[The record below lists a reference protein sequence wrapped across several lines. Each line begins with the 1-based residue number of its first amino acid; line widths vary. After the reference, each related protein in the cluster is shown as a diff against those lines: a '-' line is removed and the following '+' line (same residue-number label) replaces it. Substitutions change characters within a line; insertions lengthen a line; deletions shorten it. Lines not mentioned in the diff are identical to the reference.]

1 MRRNC
6 CHISLG
12 FVLKLLSYLQ
22 AFVGVSILLY
32 SLWMLSQWNDR
43 AAPPGF
49 PPPAY
54 PPGSSAAPL
63 SSARSAEMARADRSS
78 GLELAADVVSRWD
91 GGLGLALR
99 SFELPAP
106 WFIYSFMGLGI
117 VLCCVSLIG
126 CIAAEALNGCC
137 LCFYTLLVSVLL
149 LLEAALVA
157 FIAID
162 HHWEQ
167 ILPSDPTG
175 ELDSLRS
182 FIESNI
188 EMCEWIGIAVVVVQG
203 LSLLLSFVLRALA
216 SPRRADYD
224 GLDGYDNV
232 EGQTREPL
240 LNHKS
245 SPTSGPAKSDVRGGH
260 SGIWSSLVREK
271 YGLNNN
277 AKFGSDSQNASG
289 STKTK

>member
-1 MRRNC
+1 
-6 CHISLG
+6 
-12 FVLKLLSYLQ
+12 
-22 AFVGVSILLY
+22 
-32 SLWMLSQWNDR
+32 
-43 AAPPGF
+43 
-49 PPPAY
+49 
-54 PPGSSAAPL
+54 
-63 SSARSAEMARADRSS
+63 MALADRSS

-91 GGLGLALR
+91 DGLGLALR

-162 HHWEQ
+162 HRWEQ

-188 EMCEWIGIAVVVVQG
+188 EMCKWIGIAVVVIQA

-224 GLDGYDNV
+224 GLDDYDNV
-232 EGQTREPL
+232 EGRTREPL

-245 SPTSGPAKSDVRGGH
+245 STTSGSAKSDARGGH
-260 SGIWSSLVREK
+260 TGIWSSLVREK
-271 YGLNNN
+271 YGLNNS

>member
-1 MRRNC
+1 
-6 CHISLG
+6 
-12 FVLKLLSYLQ
+12 
-22 AFVGVSILLY
+22 
-32 SLWMLSQWNDR
+32 
-43 AAPPGF
+43 
-49 PPPAY
+49 
-54 PPGSSAAPL
+54 
-63 SSARSAEMARADRSS
+63 MARADRSS
-78 GLELAADVVSRWD
+78 GLELAADLVSRWD
-91 GGLGLALR
+91 DGLGLALR
-99 SFELPAP
+99 SFQLPAP
-106 WFIYSFMGLGI
+106 WFIYSFMGLGV
-117 VLCCVSLIG
+117 VLCCISFIG

-175 ELDSLRS
+175 ELDSLLS

-188 EMCEWIGIAVVVVQG
+188 EMCKWIGIAVVAIQG

-216 SPRRADYD
+216 AHRRADYD
-224 GLDGYDNV
+224 GLDDYDNV

-245 SPTSGPAKSDVRGGH
+245 SPTSGSAKSDFRGDS

-271 YGLNNN
+271 YGLKNS
-277 AKFGSDSQNASG
+277 AKFGSDSQDASG

>member
-1 MRRNC
+1 M
-6 CHISLG
+6 
-12 FVLKLLSYLQ
+12 
-22 AFVGVSILLY
+22 
-32 SLWMLSQWNDR
+32 
-43 AAPPGF
+43 
-49 PPPAY
+49 
-54 PPGSSAAPL
+54 
-63 SSARSAEMARADRSS
+63 
-78 GLELAADVVSRWD
+78 
-91 GGLGLALR
+91 
-99 SFELPAP
+99 
-106 WFIYSFMGLGI
+106 
-117 VLCCVSLIG
+117 
-126 CIAAEALNGCC
+126 
-137 LCFYTLLVSVLL
+137 LL

-162 HHWEQ
+162 QRWEQ

-188 EMCEWIGIAVVVVQG
+188 EMCKWIGIAVVVIQA

-224 GLDGYDNV
+224 GLDDYDNV
-232 EGQTREPL
+232 EGRTREPL

-245 SPTSGPAKSDVRGGH
+245 STTSGSAKSDARGGH
-260 SGIWSSLVREK
+260 TGIWSSLVREK
-271 YGLNNN
+271 YGLNNS